1 MAGKKILCTWELAS
15 RMEEHA
21 VVRKE
26 AVCWGEFSS
35 CNFFFLMVTTV
46 APNFALGM
54 YMNIQMYVYNTY
66 NMSYYITCSSVRN
79 DFLVLV

>member
-1 MAGKKILCTWELAS
+1 
-15 RMEEHA
+15 
-21 VVRKE
+21 
-26 AVCWGEFSS
+26 
-35 CNFFFLMVTTV
+35 MVTTV